1 MTDFDDDDLL
11 EREDIST
18 RKARRL
24 DDLEHEV
31 RDVLVVAFF
40 GVVMLGMGVAV
51 GWFTI
56 VALRHGYF
64 DEGERMV
71 YVRQE
76 PGWFYTSTAFFA
88 AMGLGCAV
96 MGVRMLL
103 HARRERRRTARL
115 AERLRRVGRGVR

>member
-1 MTDFDDDDLL
+1 MIDPDDDDPLP
-11 EREDIST
+11 REDAAT

-24 DDLEHEV
+24 DDLDEEV

-40 GVVMLGMGVAV
+40 GLLMLGMGVAI
-51 GWFTI
+51 GWFMI

-64 DEGERMV
+64 DQGDRMV

-96 MGVRMLL
+96 TGVRMLL
-103 HARRERRRTARL
+103 HARKERRRTARL
-115 AERLRRVGRGVR
+115 AERLRRVK